1 MDYFKYIDGFYF
13 IYFIPTLFNFFFAF
27 MIFALD
33 EVKNIP
39 SILLRNVFLYYE
51 IYKLDQGA

>member
-1 MDYFKYIDGFYF
+1 MDF
-13 IYFIPTLFNFFFAF
+13 TLFTLFLRYLIFFLLLWF
-27 MIFALD
+27 FALD